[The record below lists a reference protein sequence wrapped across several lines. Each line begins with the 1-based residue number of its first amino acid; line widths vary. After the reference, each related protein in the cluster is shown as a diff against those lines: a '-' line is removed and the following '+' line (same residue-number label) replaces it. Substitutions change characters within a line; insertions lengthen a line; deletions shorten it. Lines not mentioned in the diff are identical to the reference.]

1 MAELIQCGSSPHFLS
16 LGSLKMRNS
25 FRRSGSGWPSGCR
38 GGDSA
43 FQLCSVQPVR
53 GSWVCCSLLW
63 LLGPKE
69 RSVQWR
75 NTRSG
80 SRNASLSSAGE
91 TQVQISGSR
100 HPAEDK
106 EEEPRA
112 DSLPSLRGTPGG
124 LLFLVFPSLHSFG
137 TASFPGV

>member
-1 MAELIQCGSSPHFLS
+1 MWQQSSFSVSGVTQNEKQFQKVGQWVAVWLQGWGFCLS
-16 LGSLKMRNS
+16 ALLCAAGPGQLG
-25 FRRSGSGWPSGCR
+25 
-38 GGDSA
+38 
-43 FQLCSVQPVR
+43 V
-53 GSWVCCSLLW
+53 

-112 DSLPSLRGTPGG
+112 DSLPSLGSTPGG
-124 LLFLVFPSLHSFG
+124 LSFLVFPSLHSFG